1 MVSYE
6 ALNLAINFGVLL
18 LTLIGVII
26 AIVTLNRKK

>member
-18 LTLIGVII
+18 LTLVGVIV
-26 AIVTLNRKK
+26 AIMTLNKNK

>member
-18 LTLIGVII
+18 LTFIGVMV
-26 AIVTLNRKK
+26 AIMTLNKKK